1 MPPACQ
7 VACLQP
13 PPLPQGSPSPD
24 SIESKQSE
32 TVYTQAAY
40 PPPYHFYRETG
51 DKGRALSC
59 VRAMCLKR
67 QRLHIEPCSNTPTMP
82 SPPCGLCAASPFM
95 SQATLAQQRQ
105 QYQQQQQ
112 CAARHS
118 AGARPSDAATL
129 PLQQAPLSPATPRAR
144 QRLHAQQ
151 DEIIGPPEARAART
165 ASSCGSGSKGGL
177 MRFLRW
183 LARTWCCSCVWTS
196 GAAVGSEVT
205 HAVMNKV

>member
-1 MPPACQ
+1 MAIQNQTALQHPVQPAAALPPACQ

-40 PPPYHFYRETG
+40 PPPYHFY
-51 DKGRALSC
+51 
-59 VRAMCLKR
+59 
-67 QRLHIEPCSNTPTMP
+67 P
-82 SPPCGLCAASPFM
+82 SPFM